1 MTFNLIRIHVYDLV
15 GHITSIFENVKKNV
29 RDVFLIK
36 LKVRCYSKITYEKR
50 MYRNLNDGVN
60 EMVLLDIKE
69 VAL

>member
-15 GHITSIFENVKKNV
+15 GLITSIFENVKKNV

-36 LKVRCYSKITYEKR
+36 LKVKCFSKIAYEKR
-50 MYRNLNDGVN
+50 MYMNLNDGVN